1 MCLLINVDVVYCYVQ
16 NRGNTEAIK
25 LDKTTVT
32 LEPEK
37 SSGGG
42 LFVPGKDRVV
52 YRAPERKSLLGKLFH
67 YHIFSIRFWRN

>member
-1 MCLLINVDVVYCYVQ
+1 MVFPDYADVICCCVQ
-16 NRGNTEAIK
+16 NQGNAEAIN

-52 YRAPERKSLLGKLFH
+52 YRPPERKSLLGKIYITIL
-67 YHIFSIRFWRN
+67 RF